1 MDFSWVAKYWPLLL
15 SGAWQTLALL
25 VISVSIGFVLA
36 IGLAFAQVSGGRV
49 TKILARAYCTFFRGT
64 PLLIQ
69 LWLLYY
75 GVGSFLPMIP
85 ACAKVS
91 CGRCCARAFSSPPS
105 ASR

>member
-1 MDFSWVAKYWPLLL
+1 M
-15 SGAWQTLALL
+15 
-25 VISVSIGFVLA
+25 LA

-85 ACAKVS
+85 GLRQSFMWPVLRE
-91 CGRCCARAFSSPPS
+91 GFSSPPS